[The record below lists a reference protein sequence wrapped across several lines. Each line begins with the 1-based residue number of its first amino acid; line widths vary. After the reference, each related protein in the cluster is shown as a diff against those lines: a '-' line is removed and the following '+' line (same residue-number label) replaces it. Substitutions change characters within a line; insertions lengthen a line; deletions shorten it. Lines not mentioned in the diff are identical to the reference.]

1 MQTAK
6 NLEFKFRYV
15 QNKQAVGLTAG
26 KATASDRAL
35 NLNGE
40 EISYGNILDT
50 SNRDNRLVLLLAPS
64 TLLGPKSR
72 KRLQEN
78 VIWSLMFPRFRHS
91 ISRNILTCS
100 PLRSTPKTADND
112 LPQKERKISSERRL
126 VHIAKPQWI

>member
-26 KATASDRAL
+26 KATASDQAL

-50 SNRDNRLVLLLAPS
+50 SNRDNRLVLLLARCLS
-64 TLLGPKSR
+64 GGWR
-72 KRLQEN
+72 Q
-78 VIWSLMFPRFRHS
+78 
-91 ISRNILTCS
+91 
-100 PLRSTPKTADND
+100 RSQA
-112 LPQKERKISSERRL
+112 R
-126 VHIAKPQWI
+126 